1 MPKPGTIS
9 LPLGTSKPLG
19 LSFLSVPDVV
29 VVPVPVELVVELLVV
44 DGVVAVAVRS
54 CTVTDSTEVIGAAG
68 CARTLFG
75 FNGLIGLTGDAG
87 LFKFVAVI
95 KQVSDVV
102 DQAVQVGEEYGSE
115 HVEERFCM
123 IEPL

>member
-9 LPLGTSKPLG
+9 FPLGTSKPLG

-29 VVPVPVELVVELLVV
+29 VVLLPVELVVELLVV
-44 DGVVAVAVRS
+44 DGVAVRS

-95 KQVSDVV
+95 MQVSDVV
-102 DQAVQVGEEYGSE
+102 NQAVQVGEEYGSGQLD
-115 HVEERFCM
+115 ERFC
-123 IEPL
+123 IIDPW

>member
-1 MPKPGTIS
+1 MPNPGTIS

-19 LSFLSVPDVV
+19 LSFLSVSDVV
-29 VVPVPVELVVELLVV
+29 VVLELVVELLVV
-44 DGVVAVAVRS
+44 DAVGILRS
-54 CTVTDSTEVIGAAG
+54 CTVTDSTEVIGAVG

-95 KQVSDVV
+95 MQVSDVV
-102 DQAVQVGEEYGSE
+102 NQAVQVGKEYGSE
-115 HVEERFCM
+115 HVEERFCI
-123 IEPL
+123 IEP